1 MTDVDDRFT
10 TNDDDRFMMTD
21 VDDRFT
27 TNDDDRFM
35 MTDDMI
41 GSR

>member
-1 MTDVDDRFT
+1 VNLSSSSVIMTL
-10 TNDDDRFMMTD
+10 
-21 VDDRFT
+21 